1 MDASPS
7 EIATSRL
14 FRAHIGALE
23 GPEERC
29 NGRVIIAT
37 KDDGPTLYAIE
48 RANQG
53 VYTLCKLASWV
64 VLESFDRISM
74 TSKRS
79 CNSHIGKEDNVS
91 NVWWKAAA
99 VNLDVGVQLGHKN
112 VLQTRCVVGN
122 RLSMKP
128 PTSTMSFESAK
139 KQDWSENSKIDNEV
153 PLLET
158 HPSASHILPDSNQ
171 LASTEDLL
179 KNVRIQYQDLLYISK
194 VGS

>member
-1 MDASPS
+1 M
-7 EIATSRL
+7 
-14 FRAHIGALE
+14 FRAHIEALE

-29 NGRVIIAT
+29 NGQVIIAT

-64 VLESFDRISM
+64 VLESFERISM

-91 NVWWKAAA
+91 DVWWKAAA
-99 VNLDVGVQLGHKN
+99 VNLDAGVQALGHQSM
-112 VLQTRCVVGN
+112 LQTRGVMGN

-128 PTSTMSFESAK
+128 PSRNISFESAK
-139 KQDWSENSKIDNEV
+139 NQDWSENLKIDYEA

-158 HPSASHILPDSNQ
+158 HPSALQILPDSNQ